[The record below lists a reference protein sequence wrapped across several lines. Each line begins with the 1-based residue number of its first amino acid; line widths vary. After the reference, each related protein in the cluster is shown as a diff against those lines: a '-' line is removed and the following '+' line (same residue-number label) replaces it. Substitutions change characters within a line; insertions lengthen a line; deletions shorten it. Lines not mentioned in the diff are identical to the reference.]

1 MFTGWVEAWVVIRKS
16 EVDLGY
22 VYSVCVTQDF
32 GHCQDYF
39 NKIINPIRRAY

>member
-16 EVDLGY
+16 QVDLG
-22 VYSVCVTQDF
+22 YSVCVTQDF

-39 NKIINPIRRAY
+39 NTIIKPILRAY